1 MRHAFTALA
10 VGTLFALTVGC
21 AGLST
26 GVGFYSAPGYY
37 PSPYGGPPGFSPY
50 AYGYGPPIYSSPFYY
65 PYSLGFVSP
74 YPLYPYRYGGH
85 RLHHHHR
92 G

>member
-26 GVGFYSAPGYY
+26 GVGFSSAPGYY
-37 PSPYGGPPGFSPY
+37 PSPYGGPPAFRLTLMDMVLRSTQVPFTIRILLG
-50 AYGYGPPIYSSPFYY
+50 SSPHIRST
-65 PYSLGFVSP
+65 PIAMVA
-74 YPLYPYRYGGH
+74 
-85 RLHHHHR
+85 
-92 G
+92 